1 MVSRVKKLAEDWKY
15 DAISIVAV
23 ASTEFNRI
31 QAIAP
36 EFGIDKTATVL
47 NV

>member
-1 MVSRVKKLAEDWKY
+1 MQCRTLPD
-15 DAISIVAV
+15 VAV

-36 EFGIDKTATVL
+36 EFGIDKTSTVL
-47 NV
+47 NI